1 MIMKKMFDISE
12 HNNERHVHYG
22 IKVGKD
28 YCGKK
33 YSFWIYKNEIES
45 WYRGEDS
52 GAQYPEYGDDIIIE
66 SYDLTPVLNRMI
78 EGVTM
83 REFIDKMLDK
93 WPPYAG
99 KWYTPDS
106 LYTLY
111 RYLDNYVDT
120 EKLKKTI

>member
-1 MIMKKMFDISE
+1 MKKMFDISE
-12 HNNERHVHYG
+12 HYNERHVHYG

-28 YCGKK
+28 CRGEK

-52 GAQYPEYGDDIIIE
+52 GARYPEYGGDIIIE

-120 EKLKKTI
+120 EKLEKTI